1 MQEERLLSSAGRVAA
16 PLSRRQAM
24 GLLAGAGLAA
34 ALGPGSAAADRPW
47 ILRPIPSTGE
57 ELPVVGLGTW
67 QVFDAGDTAAE
78 LEPLRRVLARFAER
92 GAKVID
98 SSPMYGRAE
107 SVVGRLVAELG
118 IRERLFLAT
127 KVWRRGRQAGIEEM
141 NRSLDRLGVERL
153 ELMQVHNLVDAST
166 HLETLSEWKAA
177 GRVRYVG
184 ITHYVSSAYPE
195 IERIARSRELDFV
208 QLNYSLGEREAER
221 RILDVL
227 ADLGI
232 GVIVNRPF
240 GGGALFRRVRGHE
253 VPDWAQETGIASWGQ
268 FFLKYILGHPA
279 VTCVIPGTS
288 NVEHLNDNLDA
299 GRGPLP
305 DAEHRRRM
313 AEYFDQL

>member
-1 MQEERLLSSAGRVAA
+1 MMSGHFDGKVCVVTGAA
-16 PLSRRQAM
+16 S
-24 GLLAGAGLAA
+24 GIGLAVSQ
-34 ALGPGSAAADRPW
+34 ALLHGGAVVVLADR
-47 ILRPIPSTGE
+47 
-57 ELPVVGLGTW
+57 
-67 QVFDAGDTAAE
+67 DA
-78 LEPLRRVLARFAER
+78 
-92 GAKVID
+92 
-98 SSPMYGRAE
+98 
-107 SVVGRLVAELG
+107 
-118 IRERLFLAT
+118 
-127 KVWRRGRQAGIEEM
+127 
-141 NRSLDRLGVERL
+141 DRLASAVDGLDAPHARMHSAPVDVTSQS
-153 ELMQVHNLVDAST
+153 QVHNLVDAST

-253 VPDWAQETGIASWGQ
+253 VPDWAQETGIARWGQ

-288 NVEHLNDNLDA
+288 KVEHLNDNLDA